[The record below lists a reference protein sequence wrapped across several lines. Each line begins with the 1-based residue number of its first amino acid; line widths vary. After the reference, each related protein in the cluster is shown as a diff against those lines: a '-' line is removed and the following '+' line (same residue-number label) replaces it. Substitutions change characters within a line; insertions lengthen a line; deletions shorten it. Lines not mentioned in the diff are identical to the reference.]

1 MFYKISCFYI
11 QYLVF
16 DLYWRVLFP
25 VSFIKDS
32 FVSLHNFFFYKP
44 CGFRVIDW
52 FWGSFFFLWT
62 VLSFRLLLSI
72 LFWFRFCFSYFF
84 FVSFSSCSSFSSINS
99 FSLIFSSCY
108 SQIDSEIFFGILISH
123 GIIFFIPVSVLFS
136 VEFFESLPLLR
147 FICRLFF
154 YKLRFSIF
162 LFFTGFAFHLSVN
175 SFSI

>member
-1 MFYKISCFYI
+1 MWLSCDWLILGFI
-11 QYLVF
+11 LFSLNRSLFSASSF
-16 DLYWRVLFP
+16 D
-25 VSFIKDS
+25 
-32 FVSLHNFFFYKP
+32 SLLT
-44 CGFRVIDW
+44 FRV
-52 FWGSFFFLWT
+52 
-62 VLSFRLLLSI
+62 
-72 LFWFRFCFSYFF
+72 CFSYFF